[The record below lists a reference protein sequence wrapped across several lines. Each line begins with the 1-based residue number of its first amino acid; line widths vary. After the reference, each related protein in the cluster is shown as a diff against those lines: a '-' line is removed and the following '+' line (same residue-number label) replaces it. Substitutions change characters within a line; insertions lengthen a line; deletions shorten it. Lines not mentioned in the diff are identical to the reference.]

1 MDYII
6 TSTILFLY
14 ICVCVLQFEA
24 WQLLQTYN
32 YVNLRAFNIS
42 FIHVSGLD
50 SNSNYLLLAKLIKY
64 NISVHHGLW
73 HSWVKPTVRY
83 LNFTTLYF
91 AFIYDNIIYSNDPNQ
106 LKVQKLN

>member
-14 ICVCVLQFEA
+14 ICVCILQFEA
-24 WQLLQTYN
+24 RQLLQLCE
-32 YVNLRAFNIS
+32 LRAFNIS

-50 SNSNYLLLAKLIKY
+50 SNSTYMLFAKLIKY

-73 HSWVKPTVRY
+73 QQRLKPTVRY

-91 AFIYDNIIYSNDPNQ
+91 AIIYDNIIYSNQ
-106 LKVQKLN
+106 LKVQNLTKKMI